1 MQILTKCILL
11 PIDGTDES
19 LRPVTFISRLYP
31 TSEVSLILCYFSPP
45 LPPAYSGAVAQSP
58 ELSKKRDEFFQ
69 ARQQDVRRLFS
80 HARQVLL
87 KAGFAEELIQEHIEQ
102 RQISVAKQACLLAD
116 IKKVD
121 AVVVHKQ
128 VTSSLEGFIRGDLAS
143 ALLERCL
150 TSPVWFTEGEIDP
163 KSARNMHSKRRRIIA
178 GCGPRRL
185 HAVQNRFRRYSS
197 ARGKK
202 TVASDFMPAF
212 RSAEEV
218 TTLCR

>member
-87 KAGFAEELIQEHIEQ
+87 KAGFAEGIDTGTH
-102 RQISVAKQACLLAD
+102 RAK
-116 IKKVD
+116 
-121 AVVVHKQ
+121 
-128 VTSSLEGFIRGDLAS
+128 T
-143 ALLERCL
+143 
-150 TSPVWFTEGEIDP
+150 
-163 KSARNMHSKRRRIIA
+163 NKRRKT
-178 GCGPRRL
+178 GVPSCG
-185 HAVQNRFRRYSS
+185 H
-197 ARGKK
+197 
-202 TVASDFMPAF
+202 
-212 RSAEEV
+212 
-218 TTLCR
+218 